1 MILKA
6 LAFSICGFFITAF
19 SLSAQS
25 TETKNDTLL
34 IEKVYYNGAQKLRTP
49 FITNEKNL
57 HGQAFDATE
66 ILKNNATL
74 ALNLKTDI
82 NQMLTNGAPLDSNAL
97 SVIHFT
103 VDVKKWTKFML
114 NVPKIKQF
122 ETYLNG
128 VQQYAGTELRLRPGR
143 SSIALLIYSPASSRD
158 TMEISLV
165 GKNLTETKINSTDKR
180 MFSLDD
186 MTHGKRFYSMSIS
199 PSGRYLVTYYTENKR
214 NGQTEWYTVLT
225 DFNTN
230 KTLLN
235 QSSYVHFSWMPRRDV
250 LYSTRNTDKGKQII
264 TLDPSTMR
272 ETILASG
279 LPEGNFTISPNEK
292 FIIVNVNDE
301 GPKPNGALK
310 QLIAPDDRQPGW
322 RERSSLFLYD
332 IASGTMQR
340 LTYGKEHIGLSDIS
354 EDGKRIL
361 ISRSTMNPNRTPFSA
376 SDYYEMNLET
386 GQVDTLFK
394 NEPWLNS
401 AQYSPDGHQILF
413 TATPAAFNGIGSEVK
428 ENQHPQGFDQRLFLF
443 DISSKKATPLLRNFN
458 PSVGRVQWNTADGM
472 IYIRCTDGSDETLWR
487 VNPKNG
493 NRFRYNLP
501 VSALQ
506 GTSIANTKNPRIAFF
521 GQTGISS
528 RNGYLATL
536 SSATPKCLPFGEV
549 SFEKEFGDVQIA
561 SCTPWK
567 FTTSRGDQIEGF
579 YYLPADFDATK
590 KYPMIVYYYGGCVPT
605 TRTLEFHYPLS
616 VMANQGYV
624 VLVIQPSGA
633 IGFGQEFAARHVNTW
648 GQMSANDI
656 IEGTKTFCAN
666 NSYVDTKK
674 IGCMGASY
682 GGFMTQYLQTQ
693 TDIFA
698 TGVSHAGISNI
709 ASYWGGGYWGYT
721 YGETANYGSYPWNN
735 PELFTKQSPLLQADK
750 IKTPLLL
757 IHGTSDTNVPTNESQ
772 QLFTALRILGR
783 EVSYIQVDGEDH
795 VIQDYFKRAQWQ
807 EAIMAWMDKQL
818 KGDDTWWKD
827 LGFE

>member
-1 MILKA
+1 MTKNTLA
-6 LAFSICGFFITAF
+6 LSLCGLFLAALP
-19 SLSAQS
+19 LSAQS
-25 TETKNDTLL
+25 TETKTDT
-34 IEKVYYNGAQKLRTP
+34 IQVKKVYYNGSQKLRTP
-49 FITNEKNL
+49 FITDEKDL
-57 HGQAFDATE
+57 HGQTFDATE
-66 ILKNNATL
+66 VLRNNAAL
-74 ALNLKTDI
+74 ALNLKT
-82 NQMLTNGAPLDSNAL
+82 NTEKMLASGAPLDSNAV
-97 SVIHFT
+97 SVLHFT
-103 VDVKKWTKFML
+103 VDVKKWTKFTV
-114 NVPKIKQF
+114 NAPKIRQF
-122 ETYLNG
+122 DTYLNG
-128 VQQYAGTELRLRPGR
+128 APQYAGAELRLRPGR
-143 SSIALLIYSPASSRD
+143 STVALLVYSPASARD
-158 TMEISLV
+158 TMEISLI
-165 GKNLTETKINSTDKR
+165 GKGLTEAKVNSTEKR

-186 MTHGKRFYSMSIS
+186 MAHGKRFYSMSIS

-214 NGQTEWYTVLT
+214 DGQAEWYTVLT
-225 DFNTN
+225 DLNTN

-250 LYSTRNTDKGKQII
+250 LYSTRNTDKGKQML
-264 TLDPSTMR
+264 TLDPATMQ
-272 ETILASG
+272 ETLLASG
-279 LPEGNFTISPNEK
+279 LPEGTLTISPNEK
-292 FIIVNVNDE
+292 FIIVAVNDE
-301 GPKPNGALK
+301 GPKPTGALK

-322 RERSSLFLYD
+322 RGRSSLFLYD

-340 LTYGKEHIGLSDIS
+340 LTYGKEHISLSDIT
-354 EDGKRIL
+354 EDGSRIL
-361 ISRSTMNPNRTPFSA
+361 ISRYTMNPNRKPFSA

-386 GQVDTLFK
+386 GKIDTLLTG
-394 NEPWLNS
+394 ESWLNS
-401 AQYSPDGHQILF
+401 AQYSPDGKQILF

-428 ENQHPQGFDQRLFLF
+428 EGQHPQGFDQRLFLF
-443 DISSKKATPLLRNFN
+443 DIASKKVTPLLRNFN
-458 PSVGRVQWNTADGM
+458 PSVGRVKWNKADGM
-472 IYIRCTDGSDETLWR
+472 LYVRCTDGSDETLWR
-487 VNPKNG
+487 VNPKTG
-493 NRFRYNLP
+493 DRFRYNLP

-506 GTSIANTKNPRIAFF
+506 SASIANTKNPRVAFC
-521 GQTGISS
+521 GQTGTTS

-536 SSATPKCLPFGEV
+536 STATPKCTPFGEV

-561 SCTPWK
+561 SCSPWK
-567 FTTSRGDQIEGF
+567 FTTSRGDQVEGF

-590 KYPMIVYYYGGCVPT
+590 KYPMIVYYYGGCVPS

-624 VLVIQPSGA
+624 VLVLQPSGA

-666 NSYVDTKK
+666 NAYVDATK

-721 YGETANYGSYPWNN
+721 YGETANYGSYPWSN
-735 PELFTKQSPLLQADK
+735 PELFTKQSALFQADK

-757 IHGTSDTNVPTNESQ
+757 IHGTVDTNVPTNESQ

-783 EVSYIQVDGEDH
+783 EVAYIQVDGEDH